1 MTVKVTLTNT
11 APADAADL
19 PPYIASGNA
28 IPKGQVRTN
37 VLLYAPSGGR
47 VDDVRVIG
55 ADQGVFSQTH
65 NGLSVVGK
73 TVQLKP
79 GQRIVLTYDILT
91 GKGQPASR
99 YCAWPQ
105 SRSARTSSEPHLA
118 APGQLTPAP
127 RPALATGPESPAA
140 SSCRSPHSVWVHV
153 VQDDLRTL
161 VDGCRKLDCFVNI
174 GSCCARVPVAAVL
187 SGIPGGAHPTE
198 AGEIERRGHL

>member
-91 GKGQPASR
+91 GKGQRHPGIARDPSR
-99 YCAWPQ
+99 A
-105 SRSARTSSEPHLA
+105 
-118 APGQLTPAP
+118 GQ
-127 RPALATGPESPAA
+127 
-140 SSCRSPHSVWVHV
+140 
-153 VQDDLRTL
+153 
-161 VDGCRKLDCFVNI
+161 
-174 GSCCARVPVAAVL
+174 
-187 SGIPGGAHPTE
+187 
-198 AGEIERRGHL
+198 ERRWRSIWLLLSS